1 MNEYELRKLKPG
13 DITFID
19 GHIAW
24 VESVDEN
31 RIAFFTCSISFTK
44 DRGNKKHRLLTESE
58 ETFRK
63 ILKENDNEK
72 DETDKSDQPSY
83 QNVIG

>member
-1 MNEYELRKLKPG
+1 MNEHKLRQLKPG
-13 DITFID
+13 DITVID

-31 RIAFFTCSISFTK
+31 RIAFLTCSISFTK
-44 DRGNKKHRLLTESE
+44 DRENKKQRLLTESE

-63 ILKENDNEK
+63 ILEENDNEK
-72 DETDKSDQPSY
+72 DEADKGDQPSH
-83 QNVIG
+83 QDAIG